1 VLKTACV
8 PAIVQKESPSFPRKR
23 WPQAKAGEEVNS
35 IICSGV
41 AASYIGNLTRFE
53 PFHAMEDWLRD
64 FNLSPALGDWAVEPR
79 SKMDVEESD
88 KAYSL
93 KAEIPGVKKDDI
105 QVEVDGN
112 VVSISAELKREQ
124 DEKRGKRVRSERYY
138 GAQRRS
144 FTLAHD
150 IDAAKL
156 EAKYAEGILTLLLP
170 KLEGKSSKQVTID

>member
-1 VLKTACV
+1 
-8 PAIVQKESPSFPRKR
+8 
-23 WPQAKAGEEVNS
+23 
-35 IICSGV
+35 
-41 AASYIGNLTRFE
+41 
-53 PFHAMEDWLRD
+53 
-64 FNLSPALGDWAVEPR
+64 
-79 SKMDVEESD
+79 MDVEESD
-88 KAYSL
+88 KPYTV

-156 EAKYAEGILTLLLP
+156 EAKYAEGILTLVLP